1 MTDLIVKGISNVE
14 KKIMI
19 HSIMAVGNKYIVCT
33 EKGKSTISIDEYKK
47 YKSLPRSS
55 PYMLV
60 NHDETN
66 TKTLI
71 TEYYDQFI
79 EMADGFKATD
89 GKINLYKTGRI
100 SNTTLSLLYSFIN

>member
-1 MTDLIVKGISNVE
+1 MDYYELFLS
-14 KKIMI
+14 
-19 HSIMAVGNKYIVCT
+19 
-33 EKGKSTISIDEYKK
+33 
-47 YKSLPRSS
+47 YKSLPISS

-79 EMADGFKATD
+79 EMADGLKEATD